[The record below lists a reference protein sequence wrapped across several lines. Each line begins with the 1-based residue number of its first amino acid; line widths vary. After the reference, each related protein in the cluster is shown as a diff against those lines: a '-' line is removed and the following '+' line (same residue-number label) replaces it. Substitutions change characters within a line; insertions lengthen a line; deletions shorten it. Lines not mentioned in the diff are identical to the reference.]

1 MRDKVLLRQLQA
13 LPLDAKVLMTQ
24 QRIREWYN
32 HWHGDVYIS
41 FSGGKDSTVL
51 THLVHDMYPDVP
63 LVFANTGLEY
73 PEIQAFARQMGAEFV
88 RPKMSFSE
96 VISKYG
102 YPIIGK
108 EIAEA
113 ISYARRIVL
122 NSEGVGGG
130 GTQEKKR
137 TEMRGERIDRTSRT
151 DRVEESESH
160 REYSATQERTARN
173 FKGKGLYPP
182 PPQEK
187 AEKQSEED
195 QTSTGTDRTTKDRKI
210 QKAAHGEVMESG

>member
-122 NSEGVGGG
+122 NSEGGGWNTGKETNRNARRANRQNFTDGQGGG
-130 GTQEKKR
+130 EQISQGILRYPRKNRQELQGKRLIPPHHKKKQR
-137 TEMRGERIDRTSRT
+137 SNQKKIR
-151 DRVEESESH
+151 H
-160 REYSATQERTARN
+160 QREQIA
-173 FKGKGLYPP
+173 L
-182 PPQEK
+182 
-187 AEKQSEED
+187 
-195 QTSTGTDRTTKDRKI
+195 RKI
-210 QKAAHGEVMESG
+210 ERFRKQLMGK

>member
-32 HWHGDVYIS
+32 YWNGDVYIS

-51 THLVHDMYPDVP
+51 THLVHNMYPDVP

-122 NSEGVGGG
+122 NSEGGG
-130 GTQEKKR
+130 GTQKKKR

-151 DRVEESESH
+151 NRVEESESH

-182 PPQEK
+182 HHK
-187 AEKQSEED
+187 KKQRSNQKKIRHQRE
-195 QTSTGTDRTTKDRKI
+195 QIALRKI
-210 QKAAHGEVMESG
+210 ERFRKQLMGK